1 MTSKH
6 IMITGATGFIGRHL
20 VARLTQA
27 ADPPKITVLT
37 RRPDAAQALF
47 AGYDAGLTVR
57 GYNPADAD
65 DIAAQIEGGTGVV
78 HLAGSPIATRW
89 TPEARAAIRNSRV
102 AATRALV
109 TAIGSLRER
118 PSVLI
123 SPSAC
128 RIYGTSDTTRFDET
142 SPPGPAGDFLGDICR
157 DWEAEAMAATALGLR
172 VVILRAGIVLGLTD
186 AGRRTLDRM
195 RPVLGGRIGTGRQW
209 VSWIHLDDF
218 VSIVLTVL
226 DRPAMQGV
234 YNATA
239 PTPARMAQV
248 TDAFA
253 RNVRSFLRV
262 PVPGRILKE
271 ILGDAATVI
280 LDGQRVHP
288 DRLLAEAFA
297 FRFRA
302 IGPAVHDILNTE
314 DTTADGGTTRS
325 S

>member
-1 MTSKH
+1 MTSQH
-6 IMITGATGFIGRHL
+6 IVITGATGFIGRNL
-20 VARLTQA
+20 VARLAQA
-27 ADPPKITVLT
+27 ADPPKITVMT
-37 RRPDAAQALF
+37 RRPDAARALF
-47 AGYDAGLTVR
+47 AGYDASLTVR
-57 GYNPADAD
+57 GYDPFDAE
-65 DIAAQIEGGTGVV
+65 DIAASIEGGTGVV

-89 TPEARAAIRNSRV
+89 TPEAREAIRNSRV
-102 AATRALV
+102 AGTRTLV
-109 TAIGSLRER
+109 TAIGSLHDP

-128 RIYGTSDTTRFDET
+128 RIYGTSDTRRFDEA
-142 SPPGPAGDFLGDICR
+142 SAPGPAGDFLGDICR
-157 DWEAEAMAATALGLR
+157 DWEAEAMAATALGPR

-186 AGRRTLDRM
+186 EGRRTLDRM
-195 RPVLGGRIGTGRQW
+195 RPFLGGRIGSGRQW

-218 VSIVLTVL
+218 VSIVLAAL

-253 RNVRSFLRV
+253 RNARSFLRV

-288 DRLLAEAFA
+288 NRLLADAFS
-297 FRFRA
+297 FRFRT
-302 IGPAVHDILNTE
+302 IGSAAHDVLNTE
-314 DTTADGGTTRS
+314 DTTAVDATSRTA
-325 S
+325 